1 MKEIGKMIKNMEK
14 ENMFII
20 VQMNIMMAIGEK
32 EKDMV
37 KEKQD
42 MHMVIYIMEILKK
55 MKEMVLVLWNLQMEQ
70 ELKEIGLMDNYVDKQ
85 KCNIQMEIYMMVNG
99 QIIKK
104 MVMENIQCVTDNQF
118 IQDNLEMI

>member
-1 MKEIGKMIKNMEK
+1 
-14 ENMFII
+14 
-20 VQMNIMMAIGEK
+20 
-32 EKDMV
+32 
-37 KEKQD
+37 
-42 MHMVIYIMEILKK
+42 
-55 MKEMVLVLWNLQMEQ
+55 MEQ

>member
-1 MKEIGKMIKNMEK
+1 
-14 ENMFII
+14 
-20 VQMNIMMAIGEK
+20 
-32 EKDMV
+32 
-37 KEKQD
+37 
-42 MHMVIYIMEILKK
+42 
-55 MKEMVLVLWNLQMEQ
+55 MEQ

-85 KCNIQMEIYMMVNG
+85 KCNIQMETYMMVNG